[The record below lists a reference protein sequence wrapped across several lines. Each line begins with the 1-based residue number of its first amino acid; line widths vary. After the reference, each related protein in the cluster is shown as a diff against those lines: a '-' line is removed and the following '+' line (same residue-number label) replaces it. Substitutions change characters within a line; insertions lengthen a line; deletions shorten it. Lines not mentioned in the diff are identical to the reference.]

1 VTVEVAASIRGVSSR
16 LAGARYCLDTIG
28 DLTTARLLFDAA
40 YRMAEDTGAVE
51 VTAGGLAG
59 GTGLELWGGRG
70 A

>member
-1 VTVEVAASIRGVSSR
+1 MTVEVAASIRGVSSL

-51 VTAGGLAG
+51 EQAAAALGSAG
-59 GTGLELWGGRG
+59 LWVHENRT
-70 A
+70 